1 MFRTVQNISRL
12 SFVWKNQLSIQ
23 VPFSSLR
30 KHPAQETGL
39 AVHQHAEYERKSD
52 GVAEGEAEQIT
63 FLTDHVGSRGS
74 HTDGLGGDHLAG
86 HTADGVGGDGQFRRN
101 ADGRSSGALHAGEEG
116 VGGGV
121 GTGEEHAQ
129 PADERS
135 KEGEEAAGLGEGKA
149 EGGAHAGVVHEERQT
164 EHAADG
170 DIMARI
176 SQTGTPWAGQCC
188 SSRKNILCF

>member
-23 VPFSSLR
+23 IPFSSLR

-39 AVHQHAEYERKSD
+39 AVHQNAEYERKSD
-52 GVAEGEAEQIT
+52 GVAESEAEQIT
-63 FLTDHVGSRGS
+63 FLTDHVGSRGG
-74 HTDGLGGDHLAG
+74 HADGLGGDHLAG
-86 HTADGVGGDGQFRRN
+86 HAANGVGGDGQFRRN
-101 ADGRSSGALHAGEEG
+101 TDGRSRGTLHAGEEG

-135 KEGEEAAGLGEGKA
+135 KEGEEAAGLGKGKA
-149 EGGAHAGVVHEERQT
+149 KGGAHAGVVHEERQT
-164 EHAADG
+164 EHTADG
-170 DIMARI
+170 DIVERV
-176 SQTGTPWAGQCC
+176 SKVGT
-188 SSRKNILCF
+188 L